1 MDPYRPDQTTPV
13 PNFFLA
19 GSYTKQ
25 VRVGLGM
32 LLYSCR
38 FGSTFCDAHRVDLA
52 CADKQRVAV
61 G

>member
-25 VRVGLGM
+25 VRAGLGV
-32 LLYSCR
+32 LLHTCR
-38 FGSTFCDAHRVDLA
+38 CCCTFCDARPVDLA
-52 CADKQRVAV
+52 CANKQHVAV